1 MSRILCLLFVVFAS
15 HVAFAQTESVEN
27 CTQQQDQVVH
37 LLNAKNAAELA
48 KVMADVGTK
57 EGFQLLKAY
66 RVFELS
72 PRSTVA
78 ARNLL
83 STIPASEQAND
94 VWLEIIRD
102 TIGSYCIKS
111 DKKYWAVEGTQDG
124 YPQAL
129 SKAILLAPEFLEPYI
144 RYSIVAVA
152 ANETNS
158 LYADQMVKVCKVD
171 RSRFAKSFSQ
181 LSVADQKEIRNRIF
195 DPTHCRALYV
205 HEQ

>member
-1 MSRILCLLFVVFAS
+1 MPRVLCLCLVILGSYA
-15 HVAFAQTESVEN
+15 APAQTPDED
-27 CTQQQDQVVH
+27 CTQPNQVVH

-48 KVMADVGTK
+48 RVMAEVGTK
-57 EGFQLLKAY
+57 DGFQLLRAY
-66 RVFELS
+66 RIFELS
-72 PRSTVA
+72 PQSVVA

-83 STIPASEQAND
+83 STIPASEKAND
-94 VWLEIIRD
+94 TWLEIISA
-102 TIGSYCIKS
+102 TTESYCPKS
-111 DKKYWAVEGTQDG
+111 DREYDAVEGTQDG

-129 SKAILLAPEFLEPYI
+129 SKAILLAPELLEPYI
-144 RYSIVAVA
+144 RYSIIAVT

-158 LYADQMVKVCKVD
+158 LYADQMVRVCKVD

-181 LSVADQKEIRNRIF
+181 LSAADQTEIETKIF